1 MRRLNV
7 EFAVGIFV
15 IAGIASFA
23 YLAIKLGDL
32 SFGEQNHYSV
42 SARFASISGLK
53 EGAVVE
59 IAGVRVGKVSHINLD
74 NGDYEAVVQMAIDG
88 DVKLQEDAIAS
99 IRTAGVIGD
108 KFVNISPGGS
118 DVFIEPGAE
127 IVETESSISLEE
139 LVSKYI
145 FQKEE

>member
-1 MRRLNV
+1 MKRLNI
-7 EFAVGIFV
+7 EFVVGLFV

-32 SFGEQNHYSV
+32 NVGDKNTYPI

-53 EGAVVE
+53 EGAVIE
-59 IAGVRVGKVSHINLD
+59 IAGVRVGKVNRITLD
-74 NGDYEAVVQMAIDG
+74 AEDYEAVVNMTIDG
-88 DVKLQEDAIAS
+88 NIKLQEDAIAS

-118 DVFIEPGAE
+118 DVLIGPGQQ

-145 FQKEE
+145 FQKDE

>member
-1 MRRLNV
+1 MKRLNI
-7 EFAVGIFV
+7 EFVVGLFV

-32 SFGEQNHYSV
+32 SVGDKNTYPV

-53 EGAVVE
+53 EGAVIE
-59 IAGVRVGKVSHINLD
+59 IAGVRVGKVNRIELD
-74 NGDYEAVVQMAIDG
+74 AEDYEAVVSMTIDG
-88 DVKLQEDAIAS
+88 NIKLQEDAIAS

-118 DVFIEPGAE
+118 DVLIEPGQQ